1 MSCVTSCSCTM
12 SSSTE
17 FVVEQKELTDENIKQ
32 FRKFTSQSVGQSIS
46 VPENNVLFFGYRVS
60 HQGIN
65 LLLIKYVPDT
75 NI

>member
-1 MSCVTSCSCTM
+1 M

-46 VPENNVLFFGYRVS
+46 FGYRVS